1 MGEKEKGGLNLGFKA
16 FVIGIEVIM
25 LIAILGGA
33 WFLNKLLIAPPLI
46 IAFRLTR
53 IKIETK
59 YDILHMATILGCM
72 IVSISI
78 SLFGIYISLPIT
90 VSFISSIIIGVGF
103 AIITW
108 HIQDII
114 NLKKNLNAKDNL
126 IARCKEHNY
135 DELKTQIAVKFFIDK
150 EKPKQV
156 WLWLCETEK
165 YPMEWDSVKTL
176 KYRMKKDL
184 F

>member
-1 MGEKEKGGLNLGFKA
+1 MGEEKGRLNLGFKT

-25 LIAILGGA
+25 LVTILGGA

-46 IAFRLTR
+46 VAFRLAR
-53 IKIETK
+53 LKIETK
-59 YDILHMATILGCM
+59 YDILHMATIFGCM
-72 IVSISI
+72 LVSVSI

-90 VSFISSIIIGVGF
+90 VSFISSIIIGIGF

-108 HIQDII
+108 HLQEII
-114 NLKKNLNAKDNL
+114 NLKRSRTAKDDL
-126 IARCKEHNY
+126 IDKCKSLGYNEM
-135 DELKTQIAVKFFIDK
+135 KTKMAVKFFVYK
-150 EKPKQV
+150 EKPKDV

>member
-59 YDILHMATILGCM
+59 FDILHIATILGCM
-72 IVSISI
+72 IVSVCI

-108 HIQDII
+108 HIQEII
-114 NLKKNLNAKDNL
+114 NLKRNRTAKDDL
-126 IARCKEHNY
+126 IDKCKSLGYNEM
-135 DELKTQIAVKFFIDK
+135 KTKIAVKFFIDK
-150 EKPKQV
+150 ETPKDV